1 MSRNQDR
8 EDAAVHT
15 TATLQMEPSQDL
27 ETVTLTRT
35 DIEGKSHSIILTSK
49 DIFSLAPKMPQFAA
63 KLAVARKK
71 EILAKDPD
79 LQVVATLRA
88 KSRRTSV
95 DLHNQMVILEI
106 QDELDQW
113 MNYSLT
119 PEFSLAMAEGLQK
132 YAKQVQNSPPT
143 TH

>member
-15 TATLQMEPSQDL
+15 TVTLQMEPSQDL

-49 DIFSLAPKMPQFAA
+49 DIFSLAPKMSQFAA
-63 KLAVARKK
+63 KLAVAQKK

-79 LQVVATLRA
+79 LQVVAILRA
-88 KSRRTSV
+88 KSGRTSV